1 MRWPAARYRN
11 GEETLRAFAGISA
24 TARHSI
30 VKFNVDGCTVA
41 LGTVVDTNGLV
52 LTKASELKRCKLTC
66 WLATEQEAGAV
77 VLATDEAEDL
87 ALVRVEARGLKP
99 VSWAGRPAAVGQWV
113 VTPGIAETPHAV
125 GIVSAVPRRIRYQR
139 ALMGV
144 QLDSGTLQ
152 PRIAELMTG
161 LGAEKAGLKPGDV
174 ILSVNDGSVTNRE
187 QVSEKLR
194 DFHDGQVV
202 KVRVQ
207 RSGSQI
213 EATVKLTAIGAAIGA
228 ERFDPFSVSVS
239 QRAEGFERVIEHDS
253 VLAPWLCGGPLM
265 NLDGEAMGINIA
277 RASRVTTFAL
287 SAGLVQ
293 RALERLRPGAAG
305 RK

>member
-1 MRWPAARYRN
+1 MKLKRMHQVVNPALLPAALALAASLCAAAGQDPSMRWPAARYRN

-52 LTKASELKRCKLTC
+52 LTKASELKRGKLTC

-161 LGAEKAGLKPGDV
+161 LGAEKAGLKPGT
-174 ILSVNDGSVTNRE
+174 SSCR
-187 QVSEKLR
+187 
-194 DFHDGQVV
+194 
-202 KVRVQ
+202 
-207 RSGSQI
+207 
-213 EATVKLTAIGAAIGA
+213 
-228 ERFDPFSVSVS
+228 
-239 QRAEGFERVIEHDS
+239 
-253 VLAPWLCGGPLM
+253 
-265 NLDGEAMGINIA
+265 
-277 RASRVTTFAL
+277 
-287 SAGLVQ
+287 
-293 RALERLRPGAAG
+293 
-305 RK
+305 